1 MQKFQNLIRIKNK
14 LQELSRYKN
23 RNKKR
28 SKQYVQ
34 KSQAF
39 IRFIEKQKS
48 NKVKNLDIISKKAW
62 QKIN

>member
-14 LQELSRYKN
+14 LQELSQYKN

-62 QKIN
+62 QKIK